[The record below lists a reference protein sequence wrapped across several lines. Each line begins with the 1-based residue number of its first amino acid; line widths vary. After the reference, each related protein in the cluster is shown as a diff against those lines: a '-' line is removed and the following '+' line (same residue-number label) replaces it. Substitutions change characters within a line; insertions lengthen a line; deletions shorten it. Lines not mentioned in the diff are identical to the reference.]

1 MRNLGPEIWVTLG
14 LVLDIHILYGIS
26 TFDSHSESFELELN
40 GIPRLVVRVEMR
52 VRGPVPRS
60 GMHRH
65 ACE

>member
-40 GIPRLVVRVEMR
+40 GIPRLVAPLVRRSSFVEN
-52 VRGPVPRS
+52 S
-60 GMHRH
+60 S
-65 ACE
+65 EFLEI